1 MDANMTD
8 RFHLEDQ
15 ILKMGQII
23 DDLKEIKLSPAATLS
38 DINKV
43 NAIIQ
48 YYDQRFNTL
57 WETFEKYI
65 KDDMEKNKANIP
77 ADDIRRVTR
86 LEVID
91 ENGRSY
97 THMKV
102 TNKAFSF
109 QDEGR
114 TLKIFLNS
122 KGEAL

>member
-1 MDANMTD
+1 MTD
-8 RFHLEDQ
+8 RFDLEDQ
-15 ILKMGQII
+15 ILKMGQIM
-23 DDLKEIKLSPAATLS
+23 DDLKEFSKSKEFNDLG
-38 DINKV
+38 K
-43 NAIIQ
+43 IQ
-48 YYDQRFNTL
+48 VVIGYYTERFNLL
-57 WETFEKYI
+57 WETFESYI

-109 QDEGR
+109 QDEGK

-122 KGEAL
+122 RGEAL